1 MESHLRSLSLLEE
14 SRAEFSGGLWTTHEA
29 VLHFAFLHR
38 HRSEYDR
45 DLVTD
50 DDQRHLCTCTMHF
63 QKARIKYLHGDLYR
77 EVLGNV

>member
-1 MESHLRSLSLLEE
+1 MRRWWQWGEGWGGEGEGRRWVESHLRSLSLLEE

-45 DLVTD
+45 ELVTD
-50 DDQRHLCTCTMHF
+50 DDQ
-63 QKARIKYLHGDLYR
+63 
-77 EVLGNV
+77 